1 MFAHTL
7 QSNLQGYIVVNSTG
21 FDAYGVLW
29 LQRFAP
35 GSDPRSDQS
44 EQTPLSPATK
54 ANAASPMGPLAAA
67 ALPAA
72 AL

>member
-1 MFAHTL
+1 MRVLCCGCRLQQPGRPAQAHAAA
-7 QSNLQGYIVVNSTG
+7 Q
-21 FDAYGVLW
+21 

-67 ALPAA
+67 APPAA